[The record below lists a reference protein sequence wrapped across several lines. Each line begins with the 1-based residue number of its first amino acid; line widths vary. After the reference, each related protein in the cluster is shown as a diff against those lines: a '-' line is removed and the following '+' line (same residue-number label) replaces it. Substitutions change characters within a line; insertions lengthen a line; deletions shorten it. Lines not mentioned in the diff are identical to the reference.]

1 MAIPR
6 ELGMVRCSAA
16 EHDATVALVSHLP
29 HLAAIAD
36 SPQAARS
43 ALEEVRAS
51 REELS

>member
-29 HLAAIAD
+29 HLAG
-36 SPQAARS
+36 S
-43 ALEEVRAS
+43 ALEEVRAA